1 MTRPLRAGG
10 ASPVCQCVERPTDA
24 VRAVRWDSPLGDPH
38 IYRRRDMKPR
48 GLRAALRAEQLRGR
62 NIAGSLREVR
72 AAVLAARVLGRL
84 WPP

>member
-1 MTRPLRAGG
+1 
-10 ASPVCQCVERPTDA
+10 
-24 VRAVRWDSPLGDPH
+24 
-38 IYRRRDMKPR
+38 MKPR